1 MSLPTPQTVAQIL
14 TAATDSVTVI
24 NGINTDGANSIYA
37 GATIEP
43 DGTVVASTWTQA
55 EINYK
60 VQQNVDHLETILA
73 YDGNG
78 HADVAG
84 SSEDKSS
91 YTGAITTGKAYITDN
106 SQENRK

>member
-1 MSLPTPQTVAQIL
+1 MAFPPPQTVAQIL
-14 TAATDSVTVI
+14 TAATDSVTLI
-24 NGINTDGANSIYA
+24 NDINTNGADSIYA
-37 GATIEP
+37 GATVEP

-55 EINYK
+55 EINYR
-60 VQQNVDHLETILA
+60 VQQNVDHLTTILA

-91 YTGAITTGKAYITDN
+91 YTGAVTTGKAYIAAN
-106 SQENRK
+106 